1 MLVDRV
7 CNRPDDFQRRRP
19 RQLCTIGPERAVG
32 TGKALNFNANY
43 RTSYRTSYRIFH
55 QTVVGQLENVGFQS
69 VDT

>member
-43 RTSYRTSYRIFH
+43 RTSYRIFH